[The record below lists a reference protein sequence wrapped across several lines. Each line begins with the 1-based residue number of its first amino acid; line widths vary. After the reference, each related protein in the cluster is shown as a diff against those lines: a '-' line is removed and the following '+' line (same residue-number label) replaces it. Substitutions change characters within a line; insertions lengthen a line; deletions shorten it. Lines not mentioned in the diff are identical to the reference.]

1 MDPPL
6 ERLYKEEESPHS
18 KQNNTIQDTLWWGKD
33 VD

>member
-6 ERLYKEEESPHS
+6 ERLYKEEESPPY
-18 KQNNTIQDTLWWGKD
+18 NNDIIQDTLWWGKD